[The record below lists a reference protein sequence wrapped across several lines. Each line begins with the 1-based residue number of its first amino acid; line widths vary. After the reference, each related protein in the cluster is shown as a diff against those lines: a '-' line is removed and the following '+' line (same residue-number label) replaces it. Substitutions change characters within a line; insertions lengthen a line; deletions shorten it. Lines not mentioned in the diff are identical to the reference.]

1 MERTKIDEI
10 IDEAIEF
17 FDEGNIKK
25 GAELLLKAY
34 NESEDKLK
42 TLSYFDEIFFKPNIK
57 EMERIYQ
64 LNSDKVNVIL
74 GFIAP
79 EFKNLPYM
87 VIPIEEDLFYL
98 YSKDKA
104 EIISEGFNSIQ
115 KAVIKLCTNEDVHI
129 ETDNDISEFLQSI
142 YNKESNEEV
151 VCRFNS
157 SKLHVGCG
165 RNIMEGWINLDI
177 ADLPGVDIVAD
188 LDNCKNV
195 KLPLG
200 NDSIDEFFV
209 SHVIEHI
216 KNPLEMMEEL
226 HRVASPGAVAVFRC
240 PYGSSDEAFEDPTHV
255 RQYFLNS
262 FGYFSQPFYWRADYG
277 YRGDWITEKITLVVD
292 GNKYKGKTPQQIL
305 DDVNRYRNVVIEMVA
320 ELRAVKPIRDPKK
333 ELQVPTKIEIRM
345 NN

>member
-1 MERTKIDEI
+1 MNMEKTKIDEI
-10 IDEAIEF
+10 IDLAIDF
-17 FDEGNIKK
+17 FDEGNTRE

-42 TLSYFDEIFFKPNIK
+42 ILSYFDDIFFKPNIK

-64 LNSDKVNVIL
+64 INSDKVNLIL

-79 EFKNLPYM
+79 ELKNLPYM
-87 VIPIEEDLFYL
+87 VIPIEKDLFYL
-98 YSKDKA
+98 YSKEMA
-104 EIISEGFNSIQ
+104 EIFAERFDSIQ
-115 KAVIKLCTNEDVHI
+115 NAVIKLCTNEDLDV

-142 YNKESNEEV
+142 HNSEINEEV
-151 VCRFNS
+151 ICTFNS
-157 SKLHVGCG
+157 RKLHVGCG
-165 RNIMEGWINLDI
+165 RNIMESWINLDI

-216 KNPLEMMEEL
+216 RNPLDMMEEL
-226 HRVASPGAVAVFRC
+226 HRVASPDALAVFRC

-277 YRGDWITEKITLVVD
+277 YRGDWITEKITLIVD
-292 GNKYKGKTPQQIL
+292 GNKHKGKNTAS
-305 DDVNRYRNVVIEMVA
+305 DSG
-320 ELRAVKPIRDPKK
+320 
-333 ELQVPTKIEIRM
+333 
-345 NN
+345 